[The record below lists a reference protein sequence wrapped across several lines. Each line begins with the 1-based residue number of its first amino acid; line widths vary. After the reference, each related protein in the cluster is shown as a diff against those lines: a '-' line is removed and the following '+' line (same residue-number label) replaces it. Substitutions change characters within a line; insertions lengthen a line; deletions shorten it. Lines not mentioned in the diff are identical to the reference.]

1 MRKLN
6 FAVDING
13 VCVYFKAVV
22 CVDYKLV
29 VLSIIF
35 FKGGDFLNPQQLE
48 ITDIFRSAYLLCS
61 GADLDG
67 IRFKSNGKRIAL
79 FMIKGDKLDEL
90 DRDYRSG
97 QALVNPL
104 KLRESLNHL
113 RDILFEKLREREA
126 RTRNDRKR
134 KERKPCPEYRMR
146 RYSV

>member
-1 MRKLN
+1 M
-6 FAVDING
+6 
-13 VCVYFKAVV
+13 
-22 CVDYKLV
+22 
-29 VLSIIF
+29 
-35 FKGGDFLNPQQLE
+35 NPQQLE

-113 RDILFEKLREREA
+113 RDILFEKLRERDLASRKSYAEARA